1 MLLQMG
7 FQDDRWRTRYEKLT
21 SIDDEKTARPRRR
34 WVTKMNGKL
43 RGLRLSRSR
52 RVNWKAF
59 SIVILPRKITDMYA
73 DIVSRTKMDD
83 ICPTIVFSGPWGL
96 PFLSHSNAKC
106 KSAISL
112 HRNLACFQ

>member
-1 MLLQMG
+1 MMKRQP
-7 FQDDRWRTRYEKLT
+7 
-21 SIDDEKTARPRRR
+21 RPRRR

-73 DIVSRTKMDD
+73 DIVSRMKMDD
-83 ICPTIVFSGPWGL
+83 ICPTIVFSGHGDFHFCPIPML
-96 PFLSHSNAKC
+96 NARVP
-106 KSAISL
+106 SL
-112 HRNLACFQ
+112 FIGTWLAFSDIVSDSLYCLGSEDPSK